1 MKILVALTYYTP
13 YVSGLT
19 IYADRIARAWVKEG
33 HEVVVLTSQHTP
45 DLPKEEVI
53 EGVRVI
59 RSPILFRISK
69 GSIMP
74 VFWMKAIHL
83 VKWADVVN
91 LHLPQFDAA
100 WVAWLGKIT
109 KTFTILTYHCDLVM
123 PGGFVNRIAN
133 KAILWM
139 NDLAGR
145 FSDRIIAYTED
156 YAKHSF
162 FLPKFAEK
170 ISIIQPPVELPEV
183 DPSEI
188 AEFQN
193 KVNSEGKHPIIGMAC
208 RFAADKGV
216 EILLE
221 ALPEI
226 IRIYPNCCVFF
237 AGPYEDVLGEKAYY
251 LRLKPILQNYIDSG
265 HWKFLGSLSP
275 WEMTKFYQIIDL
287 LTMPSLNRTDAFG
300 LVQIEAMMNGKPV
313 VASNLPG
320 IRIPVQRHGMGEI
333 VPIGDSQKL
342 ADAIIH
348 QIGLHQAYQEK
359 TAAIRTFYAPSFI
372 AAEYDRIFKAHG
384 IK

>member
-33 HEVVVLTSQHTP
+33 HEVVVLTSQHAP
-45 DLPKEEVI
+45 ELPKEEMI

-59 RSPILFRISK
+59 RAPILFRISK

-100 WVAWLGKIT
+100 WVAWLGKLT

-123 PGGFVNRIAN
+123 PSGIVNRIAN

-162 FLPKFAEK
+162 FLPKFSEK
-170 ISIIQPPVELPEV
+170 TSIIQPPVELPEV
-183 DPSEI
+183 SSTDT

-193 KVNSEGKHPIIGMAC
+193 NVNAEGKNPIIGMAC

-221 ALPEI
+221 ALPKI
-226 IRIYPNCCVFF
+226 IQVYPNCCVFF

-251 LRLKPILQNYIDSG
+251 LRLKPMLQNFIDSG

-275 WEMTKFYQIIDL
+275 REMAKFYQTIDL
-287 LTMPSLNRTDAFG
+287 LAMPSLNRTDAFG

-313 VASNLPG
+313 AASNLPG
-320 IRIPVQRHGMGEI
+320 IRIPVQRHGMGEV

-348 QIGLHQAYQEK
+348 LIGTQQNYNEK
-359 TAAIRTFYAPSFI
+359 AAAIRAFYAPSVVV
-372 AAEYDRIFKAHG
+372 AEYDRIIKDHG